1 MYHRVYCNDNF
12 DQQMHHY
19 WWHVLWESRNLNLFF
34 HHSALM
40 LLTHSLSHQVST
52 SHKGPHQVKHDF
64 TLTPRGLGVRGRVAE
79 QLAGVTCHDHAWY
92 VMPLWIKHVK
102 TETPASRIERV
113 IVV

>member
-1 MYHRVYCNDNF
+1 
-12 DQQMHHY
+12 MHAD
-19 WWHVLWESRNLNLFF
+19 WWCVLWESRNLNLLF

-40 LLTHSLSHQVST
+40 LLTQPLSHRVST
-52 SHKGPHQVKHDF
+52 FHKRPHQVKHA
-64 TLTPRGLGVRGRVAE
+64 LTPRGQEVRGREAE

-102 TETPASRIERV
+102 TDTPACRIGRV